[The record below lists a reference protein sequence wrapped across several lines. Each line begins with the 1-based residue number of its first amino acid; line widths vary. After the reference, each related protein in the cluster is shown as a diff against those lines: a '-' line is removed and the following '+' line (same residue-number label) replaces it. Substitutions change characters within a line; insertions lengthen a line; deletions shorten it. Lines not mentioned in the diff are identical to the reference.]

1 MLRQLPSVSAKREV
15 YQIAFSQGRPNM
27 SNAVGSTRY
36 CRDAALA
43 SSYEHSTAF
52 IDSADCMA
60 GKKDCPATQGKPV
73 AHLEI

>member
-15 YQIAFSQGRPNM
+15 YQTAFSQGRPNM
-27 SNAVGSTRY
+27 SNAVGSRRY

-60 GKKDCPATQGKPV
+60 GKKDSPATQGKPV